1 MSRPEIA
8 PLQDVE
14 ETQFGVTN
22 HTNSGR
28 HRGRADDSDIWY
40 HFTAYVRR
48 PRSLAEIWTLEKL

>member
-48 PRSLAEIWTLEKL
+48 PRSLAGI